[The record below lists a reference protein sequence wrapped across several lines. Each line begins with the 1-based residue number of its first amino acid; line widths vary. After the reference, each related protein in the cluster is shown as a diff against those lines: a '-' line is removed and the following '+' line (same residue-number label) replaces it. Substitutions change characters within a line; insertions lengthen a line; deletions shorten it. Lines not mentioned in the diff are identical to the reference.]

1 MKQYPSNTSARQ
13 RQSYNQ
19 YYMRKVLADFGVL
32 TIFPRFVRRFA
43 AELCMFALAVCL
55 AVFCSACTTYK
66 GGKVVDGTNLAIG
79 MRIPGTDWNF
89 NVLDYIGGMR
99 VGADKGC
106 RLTVTNSVSETNSYF
121 GVVET
126 RRTSTLTAAIDPET
140 SDR

>member
-1 MKQYPSNTSARQ
+1 MKTLPPETAARQ
-13 RQSYNQ
+13 FRYYTSFPLHTQSGLGLSFPVVI
-19 YYMRKVLADFGVL
+19 RFAFELCIVAGALFLGVL
-32 TIFPRFVRRFA
+32 
-43 AELCMFALAVCL
+43 
-55 AVFCSACTTYK
+55 CSGCTTYK

-99 VGADKGC
+99 VGAAEGC

-140 SDR
+140 PDR